1 MQLDDQILDE
11 FLIEAE
17 EIFDQLDV
25 DFVKLESS
33 PDDKALIGNIFRAVH
48 TLKGSSGFF
57 GFERIEKVAHAS
69 ESLLSKLRDG
79 TYVIDVAITNILLQ
93 SIDCLRGIVTQIQTA
108 RAEPAGDDTKLV
120 EELLSIAERGASA
133 ASVST
138 PQVSIARQVAE
149 IAQAAEAAGLVESIA
164 EILADPAT
172 PAAETVVPTTS
183 AQAVAPA
190 VPPVEIEGEVLPAE
204 MAAQKEA
211 TERQSEFSAP
221 IKVNV
226 DLLDNLMNLVSEMV
240 LARNRLLSFA
250 KSSGD
255 LNFLNTVRS
264 IDVITM
270 GLQERMMMTRM
281 QPIKNIWSKFPRLVR
296 DVAQETGKM
305 VELVQI
311 GADTELDRT
320 LLESIRDPMTHI
332 IRNSIDH
339 GIELPEL
346 RLQAGKSPTGTITL
360 NAFHEKGMIVVELGD
375 DGAGVNVPLV
385 AKKAV
390 ELGLVTKERVDRLS
404 DREIIDFIYLPGF
417 STKEQVTSLSGRGV
431 GMDVVRTNVQEI
443 GGTVEIVTSETTG
456 TKIRLRIPLTLAIM
470 PAVFVRCGSQQFAI
484 PQSNVVEMVRHHAEE
499 GKPGVEDFYGVPVL
513 RLRDRLIPL
522 LYLNK
527 ELGID
532 LQNKDPNAPLNIVLV
547 QAAGILFGLVAEE
560 ILFMQEIVVK
570 SVGPLMKGTPI
581 YSGTTILGDGRVSL
595 IFDISGIAI
604 RSGLI
609 SKLMQNE
616 FQSTISEEAALLSD
630 ETDAF
635 LLFDLHGLE
644 NVAIPLAYVTRLES
658 INVADIYQRGTHD
671 VVMYDDQIMQLIWLD
686 DLVDGASRDGLY
698 LDRPLSVIVYYIDD
712 KPIGFV
718 VRKIFDIF
726 HTSSEVTISGPVQK
740 GISGSAIVSGKVVS
754 FLNVPEILTLNNLAK
769 KNDPKILENSSNES
783 FGVVLSKS

>member
-17 EIFDQLDV
+17 EIFDQLDI
-25 DFVKLESS
+25 DFVKLESA
-33 PDDKALIGNIFRAVH
+33 PEDKALIGNIFRAMH

-57 GFERIEKVAHAS
+57 GFVRIEKVAHAS

-79 TYVIDVAITNILLQ
+79 TYVIDVAITNALLGAL
-93 SIDCLRGIVTQIQTA
+93 DCLRGIVTKIQSA
-108 RAEPAGDDTKLV
+108 RAEPAGDDTALV
-120 EELLSIAERGASA
+120 DQLLAMAEGGSGA
-133 ASVST
+133 
-138 PQVSIARQVAE
+138 
-149 IAQAAEAAGLVESIA
+149 
-164 EILADPAT
+164 
-172 PAAETVVPTTS
+172 
-183 AQAVAPA
+183 APA
-190 VPPVEIEGEVLPAE
+190 VVPAAPATAPAEVAAEVLVEAVAEVLTAPVVPEESVAPVAAAPATAP
-204 MAAQKEA
+204 AASAEVVAAEDPKEQA
-211 TERQSEFSAP
+211 TERNSDFAAP

-240 LARNRLLSFA
+240 LARNRLMSFA

-296 DVAQETGKM
+296 DVAQETGKL

-311 GADTELDRT
+311 GAETELDRT

-339 GIELPEL
+339 GIETPEI
-346 RLQAGKSPTGTITL
+346 RLQKGKNPTGTITL

-375 DGAGVNVPLV
+375 DGAGVNVPMV
-385 AKKAV
+385 ASKAV
-390 ELGLVTKERVDRLS
+390 QMGLVTQERVGRLS

-417 STKEQVTSLSGRGV
+417 STKTQVTNLSGRGV

-443 GGTVEIVTSETTG
+443 GGTVEIVTSDAG

-470 PAVFVRCGSQQFAI
+470 PAVFVRCGNQQFAI
-484 PQSNVVEMVRHHAEE
+484 PQSNVVEMVRHRPEPDQ
-499 GKPGVEDFYGVPVL
+499 PGVEDFYGVPVL

-522 LYLNK
+522 LYLNQ
-527 ELGID
+527 ELGIQP
-532 LQNKDPNAPLNIVLV
+532 LQNDPNAPLNIVLV
-547 QAAGILFGLVAEE
+547 HAAGILFGLVAEE
-560 ILFMQEIVVK
+560 IMFMQEIVVK

-609 SKLMQNE
+609 SKLMENE
-616 FQSTISEEAALLSD
+616 FQSTISEEAAQLSD

-644 NVAIPLAYVTRLES
+644 RVAIPLAYVTRLES
-658 INVADIYQRGTHD
+658 VNVADIYQRGSQD
-671 VVMYDDQIMQLIWLD
+671 VLMYDDHIMQLIWLD

-698 LDRPLSVIVYYIDD
+698 IDRPISVIVYYIDD
-712 KPIGFV
+712 KPVGFV

-726 HTSSEVTISGPVQK
+726 HTSSEMTISGPVQK
-740 GISGSAIVSGKVVS
+740 GISGSAIVNNEVVS
-754 FLNVPEILTLNNLAK
+754 FLNMPEILEMHHLAQS
-769 KNDPKILENSSNES
+769 NVPRAIESSLSES
-783 FGVVLSKS
+783 YGVVLSKS

>member
-17 EIFDQLDV
+17 EIFDQLDI
-25 DFVKLESS
+25 DFVKLESA
-33 PDDKALIGNIFRAVH
+33 PEDKALIGNIFRAMH

-57 GFERIEKVAHAS
+57 GFVRIEKVAHAS

-79 TYVIDVAITNILLQ
+79 TYVIDVAITNALLNAM
-93 SIDCLRGIVTQIQTA
+93 DCLRGIVTQIRSA
-108 RAEPAGDDTKLV
+108 RVEPAGDDTALVDQLQAMTEGGSGAAPAVVSAVPAPAPAEVAAEVLV
-120 EELLSIAERGASA
+120 EA
-133 ASVST
+133 
-138 PQVSIARQVAE
+138 VAE
-149 IAQAAEAAGLVESIA
+149 VLTAPAAPAEAALQA
-164 EILADPAT
+164 EPVADSTPVSTAQVPAT
-172 PAAETVVPTTS
+172 MQASGGELRAPETSKDAA
-183 AQAVAPA
+183 
-190 VPPVEIEGEVLPAE
+190 
-204 MAAQKEA
+204 
-211 TERQSEFSAP
+211 SEKNHDFAAP

-250 KSSGD
+250 KSSYD
-255 LNFLNTVRS
+255 LSFLNTVRS

-296 DVAQETGKM
+296 DVAQETGKL

-311 GADTELDRT
+311 GAETELDRT

-339 GIELPEL
+339 GIETPDV
-346 RLQAGKSPTGTITL
+346 RQQKGKNPTGTITL

-375 DGAGVNVPLV
+375 DGAGVNIPLV
-385 AKKAV
+385 AQKAAQM
-390 ELGLVTKERVDRLS
+390 GLVAQEKVSRLS
-404 DREIIDFIYLPGF
+404 DREIVDFIYLPGF
-417 STKEQVTSLSGRGV
+417 STKTQVTNLSGRGV

-443 GGTVEIVTSETTG
+443 GGTVEIVTSDAG

-470 PAVFVRCGSQQFAI
+470 PAVFVRCGEQQFAI

-522 LYLNK
+522 LFLNK
-527 ELGID
+527 ELGIAPLSERSD
-532 LQNKDPNAPLNIVLV
+532 APLNIVLV

-609 SKLMQNE
+609 SKLMENE
-616 FQSTISEEAALLSD
+616 FQSTISEEAAQLSD

-635 LLFDLHGLE
+635 LLFDLHGME
-644 NVAIPLAYVTRLES
+644 RVAIPLAYVTRLES
-658 INVADIYQRGTHD
+658 VNVADIYQRGSHD
-671 VVMYDDQIMQLIWLD
+671 VVMYDDHIMQLIWLD
-686 DLVDGASRDGLY
+686 DLVEGASRDGLY
-698 LDRPLSVIVYYIDD
+698 IDRPISVIVYYVDD
-712 KPIGFV
+712 KPVGFV

-726 HTSSEVTISGPVQK
+726 HVNAEVTISGPVQK
-740 GISGSAIVSGKVVS
+740 GITGSAIVNDKVVS
-754 FLNVPEILTLNNLAK
+754 FLNVPEILEMYSLAK
-769 KNDPKILENSSNES
+769 ASAPKVLENTMNES
-783 FGVVLSKS
+783 YGVVVARS

>member
-79 TYVIDVAITNILLQ
+79 TYVIDVTITNALLQ
-93 SIDCLRGIVTQIQTA
+93 SIDCLRGIVTQIQTE
-108 RAEPAGDDTKLV
+108 RAEPAGDDAALV
-120 EELLSIAERGASA
+120 KQLLAMAEGGASA
-133 ASVST
+133 A
-138 PQVSIARQVAE
+138 PLAAPPVSIAQQVAE
-149 IAQAAEAAGLVESIA
+149 IAQAAEAAGLVEAAA
-164 EILADPAT
+164 EILTAPAT
-172 PAAETVVPTTS
+172 PAAE
-183 AQAVAPA
+183 PA
-190 VPPVEIEGEVLPAE
+190 VPCNEAVAAAVPTVALEGEVLPTE
-204 MAAQKEA
+204 TAAQKVA
-211 TERQSEFSAP
+211 TERQNEFAAP

-240 LARNRLLSFA
+240 LARNRLMSFA

-339 GIELPEL
+339 GIELPEV
-346 RLQAGKSPTGTITL
+346 RVQAGKPAVGRITL

-375 DGAGVNVPLV
+375 DGAGVNIPLV

-390 ELGLVTKERVDRLS
+390 QMGLVTQERVDRLS
-404 DREIIDFIYLPGF
+404 DREVVEFIYLPGF
-417 STKEQVTSLSGRGV
+417 STKEQVSNLSGRGV
-431 GMDVVRTNVQEI
+431 GMDVVKTNVQEI
-443 GGTVEIVTSETTG
+443 GGTVEIVTSEAG

-470 PAVFVRCGSQQFAI
+470 PAVFVRCGTQQFAI
-484 PQSNVVEMVRHHAEE
+484 PQSNVVEMVRHHAEA

-527 ELGID
+527 ELGIEP
-532 LQNKDPNAPLNIVLV
+532 LHNDPNAPLNIVLV

-560 ILFMQEIVVK
+560 IMFMQEIVVK
-570 SVGPLMKGTPI
+570 SVGPLMRGTPI

-609 SKLMQNE
+609 SKLMENE
-616 FQSTISEEAALLSD
+616 FQSTISEEAAQIGD

-644 NVAIPLAYVTRLES
+644 RVAIPLAYVTRLES
-658 INVADIYQRGTHD
+658 FNVADIYQRGTHD
-671 VVMYDDQIMQLIWLD
+671 VVMYDDHIMQLIWLD
-686 DLVDGASRDGLY
+686 DLLDGASRDGLY
-698 LDRPLSVIVYYIDD
+698 VDRPISVIVYYIDG
-712 KPIGFV
+712 KPVGFV

-726 HTSSEVTISGPVQK
+726 HTTSDVTISGPVEK
-740 GISGSAIVSGKVVS
+740 GIAGSAIVNGKVVS
-754 FLNVPEILTLNNLAK
+754 FLNVPEILEMYDLAK
-769 KNDPKILENSSNES
+769 TSAPKVLDNSMNES
-783 FGVVLSKS
+783 YGVVLSKS

>member
-17 EIFDQLDV
+17 EIFDQLDI

-33 PDDKALIGNIFRAVH
+33 PNDKALIGNIFRAVH

-79 TYVIDVAITNILLQ
+79 TYIVDVAITNALLQ
-93 SIDCLRGIVTQIQTA
+93 SIDCLRGIVTTIQSA
-108 RAEPAGDDTKLV
+108 RAEPTGDDTLLV
-120 EELLSIAERGASA
+120 ASLLAMAEGGSSAVPQLDVSPAAA
-133 ASVST
+133 AS
-138 PQVSIARQVAE
+138 PG
-149 IAQAAEAAGLVESIA
+149 AA
-164 EILADPAT
+164 
-172 PAAETVVPTTS
+172 AAETLVEAVEAVLAAPVS
-183 AQAVAPA
+183 PPPAIEASVQEAPSIDPQAVAQPPA
-190 VPPVEIEGEVLPAE
+190 VQAAEGEVLPAE
-204 MAAQKEA
+204 TEAQKEA
-211 TERQSEFSAP
+211 SERQSEFAAP

-240 LARNRLLSFA
+240 LARNRLMSFA

-296 DVAQETGKM
+296 DVAQETGKL

-339 GIELPEL
+339 GIELPEV

-385 AKKAV
+385 AQKAV
-390 ELGLVTKERVDRLS
+390 QMGLVTQERVDRLS

-417 STKEQVTSLSGRGV
+417 STKAQVTSLSGRGV

-443 GGTVEIVTSETTG
+443 GGTVEIVTSEAG

-470 PAVFVRCGSQQFAI
+470 PAVFVRCGTQQFAI
-484 PQSNVVEMVRHHAEE
+484 PQSNVVEMVRHHPEE

-522 LYLNK
+522 LYLNQ
-527 ELGID
+527 ELGIKP
-532 LQNKDPNAPLNIVLV
+532 LREDPDAPLNIVLV

-609 SKLMQNE
+609 SKLMENE
-616 FQSTISEEAALLSD
+616 FQSTISEEAAQLSD
-630 ETDAF
+630 EADAF

-644 NVAIPLAYVTRLES
+644 RVAIPLAYVTRLES
-658 INVADIYQRGTHD
+658 FNVKDIYQRGTHD
-671 VVMYDDQIMQLIWLD
+671 VVMYDDHIMQLIWLD

-698 LDRPLSVIVYYIDD
+698 VDRPLSVIVYYVDD
-712 KPIGFV
+712 KPVGFV

-726 HTSSEVTISGPVQK
+726 HTSSDVTISGPIQK
-740 GISGSAIVSGKVVS
+740 GISGSAIVNGKVVS
-754 FLNVPEILTLNNLAK
+754 FLNVPEILALHNLAK
-769 KNDPKILENSSNES
+769 NADLKVLENSLNES
-783 FGVVLSKS
+783 YGVVVSKS

>member
-79 TYVIDVAITNILLQ
+79 TYVIDVAITNALL
-93 SIDCLRGIVTQIQTA
+93 SAIDCLREVVNKIQSA
-108 RAEPAGDDTKLV
+108 RAEPAGDDTALV
-120 EELLSIAERGASA
+120 ERLLAMAEGGSA
-133 ASVST
+133 AV
-138 PQVSIARQVAE
+138 PQ
-149 IAQAAEAAGLVESIA
+149 
-164 EILADPAT
+164 
-172 PAAETVVPTTS
+172 PAAESAPLPTPTIPEEEI
-183 AQAVAPA
+183 AADTLVEAVAAVLTAPEVTANAAASPA
-190 VPPVEIEGEVLPAE
+190 ATPTPAPSVADSKPALTGEVLPPE
-204 MAAQKEA
+204 TDTQNEA
-211 TERQSEFSAP
+211 TERQNEFAAP

-226 DLLDNLMNLVSEMV
+226 DLLDRLMNLVSEMV

-250 KSSGD
+250 KTSGD
-255 LNFLNTVRS
+255 LNFLNTVRN

-270 GLQERMMMTRM
+270 DLQERMMMTRM

-296 DVAQETGKM
+296 DVAQETGKQ

-311 GADTELDRT
+311 GAETELDRT

-339 GIELPEL
+339 GIELPAV
-346 RLQAGKSPTGTITL
+346 RQQVGKPTTGTITL
-360 NAFHEKGMIVVELGD
+360 NAFHEKGMVVVELSD

-385 AKKAV
+385 AQKAV
-390 ELGLVTKERVDRLS
+390 EMGLVIQEKVDRLS

-417 STKEQVTSLSGRGV
+417 STKTQVTSLSGRGV

-443 GGTVEIVTSETTG
+443 GGTVEIVTSEAG

-470 PAVFVRCGSQQFAI
+470 PAVFVRCGNQQFAI
-484 PQSNVVEMVRHHAEE
+484 PQSNVVEMVRHRQEPD
-499 GKPGVEDFYGVPVL
+499 KPGVEDFYGVPVL

-522 LYLNK
+522 LYLNQ
-527 ELGID
+527 ELGIKP
-532 LQNKDPNAPLNIVLV
+532 LKEDPDAPLNIVLV

-609 SKLMQNE
+609 SKLMENE
-616 FQSTISEEAALLSD
+616 FQSTISEEAAQLSD

-644 NVAIPLAYVTRLES
+644 RVAIPLEYVTRLES
-658 INVADIYQRGTHD
+658 VNVSDIYQRGTQD
-671 VVMYDDQIMQLIWLD
+671 VLMYDNHIMQLIWLD
-686 DLVDGASRDGLY
+686 DMVDGASRDGLY
-698 LDRPLSVIVYYIDD
+698 VDRPISVIVYYIDE

-718 VRKIFDIF
+718 VRKVYDIF
-726 HTSSEVTISGPVQK
+726 HTSSEMTISGPVQK
-740 GISGSAIVSGKVVS
+740 GITGSAIVNDEVVS
-754 FLNVPEILTLNNLAK
+754 FLNMPEILEMHHLGQSST
-769 KNDPKILENSSNES
+769 PKALEKSLNES
-783 FGVVLSKS
+783 YGVVLSKS

>member
-17 EIFDQLDV
+17 EIFDQLDI

-33 PDDKALIGNIFRAVH
+33 PEDKALIGNIFRAVH

-79 TYVIDVAITNILLQ
+79 TYLIDVSITNALLQ

-108 RAEPAGDDTKLV
+108 RAEPTGDDTALV
-120 EELLSIAERGASA
+120 ESLLAMAERGSGAVPTPA
-133 ASVST
+133 TPVATPTVSE
-138 PQVSIARQVAE
+138 Q
-149 IAQAAEAAGLVESIA
+149 EAATEALVEA
-164 EILADPAT
+164 AAAILTAPAVTEPATPPAT
-172 PAAETVVPTTS
+172 PAA
-183 AQAVAPA
+183 AVAT
-190 VPPVEIEGEVLPAE
+190 VSNSVREGELLSAE
-204 MAAQKEA
+204 FEAQKEA
-211 TERQSEFSAP
+211 TERQNEFSAP

-240 LARNRLLSFA
+240 LARNRLMSFA
-250 KSSGD
+250 KTSGD

-296 DVAQETGKM
+296 DVAQETGKL

-339 GIELPEL
+339 GIELPEI
-346 RLQAGKSPTGTITL
+346 RHQKGKLPTGTITL

-375 DGAGVNVPLV
+375 DGAGVNVPMV
-385 AKKAV
+385 SQKAV
-390 ELGLVTKERVDRLS
+390 QMGLVTQERVDRLS

-443 GGTVEIVTSETTG
+443 GGTVEIVTSDAG

-470 PAVFVRCGSQQFAI
+470 PAVFVRCGNQQFAI
-484 PQSNVVEMVRHHAEE
+484 PQSNVVEMVRHHAEA

-522 LYLNK
+522 LYLNH
-527 ELGID
+527 ELGIQPLRD
-532 LQNKDPNAPLNIVLV
+532 DPTAPLNIVLV

-609 SKLMQNE
+609 SKLMENE
-616 FQSTISEEAALLSD
+616 FQSTISQEAAQLSD

-644 NVAIPLAYVTRLES
+644 HVAIPLAFVTRLES
-658 INVADIYQRGTHD
+658 FNVKDIYQRGTHD

-686 DLVDGASRDGLY
+686 DLVDGGSRDGLY
-698 LDRPLSVIVYYIDD
+698 ADRQLSVIVYYVED
-712 KPIGFV
+712 KPVGFV

-726 HTSSEVTISGPVQK
+726 HTSADVTISGPVQK

-754 FLNVPEILTLNNLAK
+754 FLNVPEILALHNLTK
-769 KNDPKILENSSNES
+769 NSSLKVLES
-783 FGVVLSKS
+783 SSHESYGVVLSKS

>member
-79 TYVIDVAITNILLQ
+79 TYVIDVAITNALLQ

-108 RAEPAGDDTKLV
+108 RAEPTGDDTAMVEGLLAMAEGSSTAVPQAQSSPAEVASAETLV
-120 EELLSIAERGASA
+120 EA
-133 ASVST
+133 A
-138 PQVSIARQVAE
+138 
-149 IAQAAEAAGLVESIA
+149 A
-164 EILADPAT
+164 EILAAP
-172 PAAETVVPTTS
+172 
-183 AQAVAPA
+183 VAPA
-190 VPPVEIEGEVLPAE
+190 TEVPASAVPSQPPVTTAQQPVVTKAATPLEGEMLPAE
-204 MAAQKEA
+204 SQAQKEA
-211 TERQSEFSAP
+211 TERQNEFAAP

-240 LARNRLLSFA
+240 LARNRLMSFA
-250 KSSGD
+250 KTSGD

-296 DVAQETGKM
+296 DVAQETGKL

-311 GADTELDRT
+311 GAETELDRT

-339 GIELPEL
+339 GIELPEI
-346 RLQAGKSPTGTITL
+346 RLQKGKVPTGTITL

-375 DGAGVNVPLV
+375 DGAGVNIPMVAQKAVQMGLV
-385 AKKAV
+385 AQ
-390 ELGLVTKERVDRLS
+390 ERADRLS
-404 DREIIDFIYLPGF
+404 DRELVDFIYLPGF
-417 STKEQVTSLSGRGV
+417 STKAQVTNLSGRGV

-443 GGTVEIVTSETTG
+443 GGTVEIVTSDAG

-470 PAVFVRCGSQQFAI
+470 PAVFVRCGEQQFAI
-484 PQSNVVEMVRHHAEE
+484 PQSNVVEMVRHQVEV

-522 LYLNK
+522 LYLNR
-527 ELGID
+527 ELGIAPLDED
-532 LQNKDPNAPLNIVLV
+532 LDAPLNIVLV

-609 SKLMQNE
+609 SKLMENE
-616 FQSTISEEAALLSD
+616 FQSTISEEASQIGD
-630 ETDAF
+630 ETDAY

-644 NVAIPLAYVTRLES
+644 RVAIPLAYVTRLES
-658 INVADIYQRGTHD
+658 FNVNEIYQRGTHD
-671 VVMYDDQIMQLIWLD
+671 VVMYDDHIMQLIWLD
-686 DLVDGASRDGLY
+686 DLIEGASRDGLY
-698 LDRPLSVIVYYIDD
+698 VDRPISVIVYYVDD

-726 HTSSEVTISGPVQK
+726 HVGSELTISGPVQK
-740 GISGSAIVSGKVVS
+740 GISGSAIVNGKVVS
-754 FLNVPEILTLNNLAK
+754 FLNVPEILEIYSLAK
-769 KNDPKILENSSNES
+769 ANSPKVLENSMSES
-783 FGVVLSKS
+783 YGVVVARS

>member
-17 EIFDQLDV
+17 EIFDQLDI
-25 DFVKLESS
+25 DFVKLESA
-33 PDDKALIGNIFRAVH
+33 PEDKALIGNIFRAMH

-57 GFERIEKVAHAS
+57 GFVRIEKVAHAS

-79 TYVIDVAITNILLQ
+79 TYVIDVAITNALL
-93 SIDCLRGIVTQIQTA
+93 SALDCLRGIVTQIQSA
-108 RAEPAGDDTKLV
+108 RAEPAGDDTALV
-120 EELLSIAERGASA
+120 DQLLAMAEGGSGAA
-133 ASVST
+133 PA
-138 PQVSIARQVAE
+138 VAT
-149 IAQAAEAAGLVESIA
+149 VV
-164 EILADPAT
+164 AT
-172 PAAETVVPTTS
+172 PAAVSAEVLVEAVAEVLTAPVVPEES
-183 AQAVAPA
+183 VAQTMPEQPIENPVVAPQ
-190 VPPVEIEGEVLPAE
+190 VPAAFQPTGGEVRAPE
-204 MAAQKEA
+204 GTRDAA
-211 TERQSEFSAP
+211 SEKSHDFAAP

-250 KSSGD
+250 KSSYD
-255 LNFLNTVRS
+255 LSFLNTVRS

-296 DVAQETGKM
+296 DVAQETGKL

-311 GADTELDRT
+311 GAETELDRT

-339 GIELPEL
+339 GIETPEV
-346 RLQAGKSPTGTITL
+346 RQQKGKNPTGTITL

-375 DGAGVNVPLV
+375 DGAGVNIPLV
-385 AKKAV
+385 AQKATQM
-390 ELGLVTKERVDRLS
+390 GLVAQEKVSRLS
-404 DREIIDFIYLPGF
+404 DREIVDFIYLPGF
-417 STKEQVTSLSGRGV
+417 STKTQVTNLSGRGV

-443 GGTVEIVTSETTG
+443 GGTVEIVTSEAG

-470 PAVFVRCGSQQFAI
+470 PAVFVRCGEQQFAI

-522 LYLNK
+522 LFLNK
-527 ELGID
+527 ELGIAP
-532 LQNKDPNAPLNIVLV
+532 LNENAEAPLNIVLV

-560 ILFMQEIVVK
+560 IMFMQEIVVK

-609 SKLMQNE
+609 SKLMENE
-616 FQSTISEEAALLSD
+616 FQSTISEEAAQLSD

-635 LLFDLHGLE
+635 LLFDLHGME
-644 NVAIPLAYVTRLES
+644 RVAIPLAYVTRLES
-658 INVADIYQRGTHD
+658 VNVADIYQRGTHD
-671 VVMYDDQIMQLIWLD
+671 VVMYDDHIMQLIWLD
-686 DLVDGASRDGLY
+686 DLVEGASRDGLY
-698 LDRPLSVIVYYIDD
+698 VDRPISVIVYYVDD
-712 KPIGFV
+712 KPVGFV

-726 HTSSEVTISGPVQK
+726 HVNAEVTISGPVQK
-740 GISGSAIVSGKVVS
+740 GITGSAIVNDKVVS
-754 FLNVPEILTLNNLAK
+754 FLNVPEILEMYSLAK
-769 KNDPKILENSSNES
+769 ATAPKVLDNTMNES
-783 FGVVLSKS
+783 YGVVVARS

>member
-17 EIFDQLDV
+17 EIFDRLDV
-25 DFVKLESS
+25 DFVKLESA

-108 RAEPAGDDTKLV
+108 RVEPVGNDTALV
-120 EELLSIAERGASA
+120 EQLLAMVESGASA
-133 ASVST
+133 APVAASAG
-138 PQVSIARQVAE
+138 SIAQQVAE
-149 IAQAAEAAGLVESIA
+149 IAQAAEAAGLVNA
-164 EILADPAT
+164 VAAILTT
-172 PAAETVVPTTS
+172 PAIPVAEPTAPVAS
-183 AQAVAPA
+183 AQTIATAAPA
-190 VPPVEIEGEVLPAE
+190 ALEGEVLPAE
-204 MAAQKEA
+204 TAAQKEA
-211 TERQSEFSAP
+211 AERQSEFSAP

-281 QPIKNIWSKFPRLVR
+281 QPIKNTWSKFPRLVR

-339 GIELPEL
+339 GIELPEV
-346 RLQAGKSPTGTITL
+346 RLQSGKLPTGTITL

-390 ELGLVTKERVDRLS
+390 EMGLVTKERVGRLS

-443 GGTVEIVTSETTG
+443 GGTVEIVTSETAG

-527 ELGID
+527 ELGIES
-532 LQNKDPNAPLNIVLV
+532 LNKDPNAPLNIVLV

-644 NVAIPLAYVTRLES
+644 HVAIPLAYVTRLES

-671 VVMYDDQIMQLIWLD
+671 VVMYENQIMQLIWLD

-698 LDRPLSVIVYYIDD
+698 LDRPLSVIVHHIDD

-726 HTSSEVTISGPVQK
+726 HMSSEVTISGPVQK

-783 FGVVLSKS
+783 FGVVLSRS